1 MTEPILL
8 VKPEDIKPSFPKWEV
23 VGVFNP
29 AAIRLPNNKI
39 ILYAR
44 VAESAVH
51 EHEGQKMCPYIS
63 SKGKTHNLLVKKSEI
78 ATEVEEYM
86 FLKEGICRMTHISHL
101 RKITLDETGT
111 KVEKIARVP
120 SFTGTTTEG
129 NFGIEDPRI
138 VKIGKAYLMTY
149 VTISEDMGIC
159 GSLATSTDATKWH
172 RKGIIFRKQ
181 NKNIALFPEKINGK
195 YVALNRPEG
204 SLNFSD
210 PSIWLSYSPDLK
222 YWGEEKSIIHP
233 RKNSWDEARIGAG
246 PPPIKTKKGWLLIY
260 HGIKREKDKKTYSA
274 GAALLN
280 LKSPEKIIARSP
292 TNKPLFSPEEE
303 FEKNGF
309 VNQVAFPTG
318 IVPDLDGKSVLIF
331 SGGADKVVTMR
342 KFLIKDIL
350 DSLEYH
356 APKKERLNEGKKF
369 F

>member
-159 GSLATSTDATKWH
+159 GSLATSLDATKWH

-233 RKNSWDEARIGAG
+233 RKNSWDEAK
-246 PPPIKTKKGWLLIY
+246 KTKKGWLLIY